1 MSKKSKRKKG
11 RRTSRKNQ
19 VKSSN
24 SKKIRILMLVAVLIA
39 AGGYFFYYKSNRTQA
54 AYSPAKTP
62 ADIEALKGGETRPTL
77 SPVLF
82 VGKVAR
88 AYSIAGKNREL
99 LDSIYCYCNC
109 KKTIGHKSLLS
120 CFADKHAVN
129 CDICQD
135 QAFYAVS
142 RFEAGDGI
150 AQVRFAVDKKF
161 WRPLR

>member
-1 MSKKSKRKKG
+1 MSKKSKRKK
-11 RRTSRKNQ
+11 TSRKKQ

-24 SKKIRILMLVAVLIA
+24 SKKLRIIMFVAILIA
-39 AGGYFFYYKSNRTQA
+39 VGGYFFYNKSNRTQA

-62 ADIEALKGGETRPTL
+62 KDIEALKGGEIRATL
-77 SPVLF
+77 SPALF
-82 VGKVAR
+82 VGKVAK
-88 AYSIAGKNREL
+88 AYNLAKQNREL

-120 CFADKHAVN
+120 CFTDKHAVD

-135 QAFYAVS
+135 QAFYAAS
-142 RFEAGDGI
+142 RFQGGDDI
-150 AQVRFAVDKKF
+150 AQVRYAVDKKF

>member
-1 MSKKSKRKKG
+1 MSKKSKKKM
-11 RRTSRKNQ
+11 TSRKKQ

-24 SKKIRILMLVAVLIA
+24 SKKLRIIILAAVLIA
-39 AGGYFFYYKSNRTQA
+39 VGGYFFYNKSNRTQA

-62 ADIEALKGGETRPTL
+62 ADIEALKGGETRKTL

-88 AYSIAGKNREL
+88 VYSVAGKNREL
-99 LDSIYCYCNC
+99 MDSIYCYCNC

-135 QAFYAVS
+135 QAFYAAS
-142 RFEAGDGI
+142 RFQAGDDI

>member
-1 MSKKSKRKKG
+1 MSKTSKRKK
-11 RRTSRKNQ
+11 TSRKNQ

-24 SKKIRILMLVAVLIA
+24 SKKIRIIMLVAILIA
-39 AGGYFFYYKSNRTQA
+39 AGGYFFYNKSSRTQA
-54 AYSPAKTP
+54 YSQAKTP
-62 ADIEALKGGETRPTL
+62 ADIEALKGGETRATL

-82 VGKVAR
+82 VGKVAS
-88 AYSIAGKNREL
+88 AYSVAGKNREL

-120 CFADKHAVN
+120 CFTDKHAVN

-135 QAFYAVS
+135 QAFYAAS
-142 RFEAGDGI
+142 RFQAGNDI